1 MVGYMEQ
8 GMDLWQLGI
17 SCILPSALLTPKH
30 PSSSPGI
37 FLQAQPQ
44 AGQQNWVLQCFID
57 ANPFGFAQ
65 LQPCFPSPCWAVP
78 TQCNAQCCGDAF
90 ICTVR
95 CCC

>member
-1 MVGYMEQ
+1 MGRGGNSTRVVGYMEQ

-17 SCILPSALLTPKH
+17 SCILPGALLTPKH

-44 AGQQNWVLQCFID
+44 AGQQNRVLQCFTD

-65 LQPCFPSPCWAVP
+65 LQPCFPSPC
-78 TQCNAQCCGDAF
+78 
-90 ICTVR
+90 
-95 CCC
+95 

>member
-17 SCILPSALLTPKH
+17 SCILPGALLTPKH

-44 AGQQNWVLQCFID
+44 AGQQNWVL
-57 ANPFGFAQ
+57 
-65 LQPCFPSPCWAVP
+65 
-78 TQCNAQCCGDAF
+78 
-90 ICTVR
+90 
-95 CCC
+95 